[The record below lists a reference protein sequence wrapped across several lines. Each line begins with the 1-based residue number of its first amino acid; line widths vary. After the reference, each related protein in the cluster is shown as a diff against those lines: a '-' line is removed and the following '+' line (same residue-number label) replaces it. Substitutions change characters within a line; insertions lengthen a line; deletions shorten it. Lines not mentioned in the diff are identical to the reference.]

1 MFIQACYGYYGS
13 SNCTVRFVEGDSAG
27 TIKLLTDFGEVIATV
42 SDISELQKVLENLK
56 EDKYA

>member
-1 MFIQACYGYYGS
+1 MFIEAAYYYYGS
-13 SNCTVRFVEGDSAG
+13 TNCSIRFVEGDTSG

-42 SDISELQKVLENLK
+42 SDISELQTVLNNLK

>member
-1 MFIQACYGYYGS
+1 MFIEAAYYYYGS
-13 SNCTVRFVEGDSAG
+13 TNCSIRFVEGDTLG

-42 SDISELQKVLENLK
+42 SNISELQKVLNNLK